1 MENAGENGNKLKG
14 TRIRTA
20 NYLMILAASI
30 LYLFILYGMF
40 QISSQYN
47 DLLRTTDKLVSCEE
61 IATNIADGSNIL
73 TEQVRLYVVTA
84 ETEYMEAYF
93 QEANVDKKRE
103 SALEDLSKLPE
114 ADEIHTYLQ
123 TALGQS
129 NELMKSEI
137 YAMRLVSETKHYD
150 IGTLPEEVQEI
161 TLSKEDQA
169 LDEDGKIQK
178 AQELVFGYEYRESK
192 EEILDNISNSLKVV
206 LKETK
211 SEQEESKADLEK
223 QLGIQRVEISVLF
236 VMNVIIFFFI
246 TILIVKPLQVYIR
259 CIKDHKALEITGAYE
274 FKYLALTYNDIYEVN
289 AANESMLRERAE
301 RDALTGI
308 LNRGAF
314 DQIRLQLKASPAA
327 VCLLLID
334 VDVFKNIND
343 TYGHEMGDRA
353 LKKVAEL
360 LVKSFRSTDFQARIG
375 GDEFAVIMTEI
386 NRSSK
391 EIITQKAKQMNE
403 ILQEG
408 KNGLPKFSL
417 SIGVAFSKQGFD
429 DGLYKR
435 ADQALYHVKEA
446 GRCGCAFYEDL

>member
-178 AQELVFGYEYRESK
+178 AQELVFGYEYRE
-192 EEILDNISNSLKVV
+192 
-206 LKETK
+206 
-211 SEQEESKADLEK
+211 
-223 QLGIQRVEISVLF
+223 
-236 VMNVIIFFFI
+236 
-246 TILIVKPLQVYIR
+246 
-259 CIKDHKALEITGAYE
+259 
-274 FKYLALTYNDIYEVN
+274 
-289 AANESMLRERAE
+289 
-301 RDALTGI
+301 
-308 LNRGAF
+308 
-314 DQIRLQLKASPAA
+314 
-327 VCLLLID
+327 
-334 VDVFKNIND
+334 
-343 TYGHEMGDRA
+343 
-353 LKKVAEL
+353 
-360 LVKSFRSTDFQARIG
+360 
-375 GDEFAVIMTEI
+375 
-386 NRSSK
+386 
-391 EIITQKAKQMNE
+391 
-403 ILQEG
+403 
-408 KNGLPKFSL
+408 
-417 SIGVAFSKQGFD
+417 
-429 DGLYKR
+429 
-435 ADQALYHVKEA
+435 
-446 GRCGCAFYEDL
+446 